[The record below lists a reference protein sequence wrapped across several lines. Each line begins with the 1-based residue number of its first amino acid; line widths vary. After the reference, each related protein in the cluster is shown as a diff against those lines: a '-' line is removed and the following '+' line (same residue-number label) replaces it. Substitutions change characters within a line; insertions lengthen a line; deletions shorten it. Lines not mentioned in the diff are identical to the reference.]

1 MSDPLV
7 FDSKTARLELPL
19 LYSGQA
25 QKEVFV
31 NESLGRIDAL
41 AHCTV
46 EGTASSAPAS
56 PVNGQAWL
64 IDTAPTG
71 EWLGHAGSIAF
82 RQAGQWLFIDLFEG
96 LRVTNRQTGQDM
108 RWLAGA
114 WKAPT
119 MPAMPTTGAVVDAE
133 LRAVMQA
140 LLVRLQ
146 EAGVFAQ

>member
-41 AHCTV
+41 THCTV
-46 EGTASSAPAS
+46 EGTASTAPAS
-56 PVNGQAWL
+56 PINGQAWL
-64 IDTAPTG
+64 VGAVPTG
-71 EWLGHAGSIAF
+71 EWLGHADSIAF
-82 RQAGQWLFIDLFEG
+82 RQAGQWLFIAPFEG
-96 LRVTNRQTGQDM
+96 LRVMNRQTGQDM
-108 RWLAGA
+108 RRITGI

-119 MPAMPTTGAVVDAE
+119 MPAVPTMGTVIDAE
-133 LRAVMQA
+133 LRAAMQA
-140 LLVRLQ
+140 LMVKLQ